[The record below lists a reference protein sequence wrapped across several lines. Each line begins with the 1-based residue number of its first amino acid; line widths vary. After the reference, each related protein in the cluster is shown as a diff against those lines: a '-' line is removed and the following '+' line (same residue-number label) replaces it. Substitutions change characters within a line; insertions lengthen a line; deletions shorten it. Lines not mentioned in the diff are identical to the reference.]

1 MRMSLKVKS
10 GDLKIF
16 LKGGDGLSEE
26 RRARAFAEMAKQE
39 IDLIDR
45 VNDGLMGRDV
55 KYKTFVDGRETRNL
69 YTAKTTS
76 RIEAE
81 WQLGLGVVD
90 WIWDLLGKVGPV
102 KRGKYRDTRM
112 MFADGRRVMFPKDAM
127 GAKEVMFAPTVPYAR
142 KIERGAKGYT
152 PGAVYETVAAM
163 AKSRFN
169 NIVQVKF
176 TYAEPPT
183 TSTELDTWAMNN
195 AAHTTKTA
203 KKRAGKYAR
212 NRRNPAIIVYF

>member
-16 LKGGDGLSEE
+16 LKGGNGLDEQS
-26 RRARAFAEMAKQE
+26 RARAFADMAKQE
-39 IDLIDR
+39 IDLVDR
-45 VNDGLMGRDV
+45 LNDGLLGRDV
-55 KYKTFVDGRETRNL
+55 KYKTYVDGRETRNL
-69 YTAKTTS
+69 YTARTTS
-76 RIEAE
+76 RISAE
-81 WQLGLGVVD
+81 WELGLGVVD

-102 KRGKYRDTRM
+102 RRGKYRDTRM
-112 MFADGRRVMFPKDAM
+112 MFADGRRIMFPKDAI

-142 KIERGAKGYT
+142 KIERGQKGYM

-169 NIVQVKF
+169 NIVKVKF
-176 TYAEPPT
+176 TYAEPAT
-183 TSTELDTWAMNN
+183 TNTELDQWALQN
-195 AAHTTKTA
+195 ASNTTRTA
-203 KKRAGKYAR
+203 RKRAGKYAR